1 MGNIRWTRL
10 LVLCALGAFA
20 AQAGFAQMK
29 VAVINSNKA
38 IVDTAEIKKA
48 QADLEARYKPRT
60 DQMEKLQ
67 RELTE
72 IQESLR
78 KMAGKLTAQA
88 EAEMTASGQKKQ
100 RDYQR
105 LQEDVQADVD
115 RERGDILGR
124 AGKRMQEIVQKLAE
138 AGGFDV
144 VIDVSNTVFFKPALE
159 ITKEATAAYDKA
171 YTVK

>member
-1 MGNIRWTRL
+1 
-10 LVLCALGAFA
+10 
-20 AQAGFAQMK
+20 
-29 VAVINSNKA
+29 
-38 IVDTAEIKKA
+38 
-48 QADLEARYKPRT
+48 
-60 DQMEKLQ
+60 
-67 RELTE
+67 
-72 IQESLR
+72 
-78 KMAGKLTAQA
+78 
-88 EAEMTASGQKKQ
+88 MTASGQKKQ

-171 YTVK
+171 YPVK